1 MNDPIPDLRF
11 TPTSPGGEA
20 LPIIFAA
27 TTRPDGSPVITI
39 ELAHG
44 ESIAEVLPSD
54 RDRIMAALDRAID
67 AACWL
72 VEKKPESEATANPR
86 EVVVVKC
93 ADGWWQVRTRDRKHW
108 WYICFGWV
116 AWADDQ
122 DAIDN
127 TGIFRTEALARA
139 ALAKAPPPP
148 EVGTPGDTT
157 ANPREA
163 VVVQCDDGWLIA
175 TRDMKHWW
183 SKHGVPGW
191 HPLLPPFRV
200 GNFRTEAEA
209 RAALAKAPHPPE
221 VGT

>member
-11 TPTSPGGEA
+11 TPTSPQGEA

-27 TTRPDGSPVITI
+27 TTRPDGSPVIAI

-44 ESIAEVLPSD
+44 ESIAEVLPAD
-54 RDRIMAALDRAID
+54 RDRIMAALDRAIA

-72 VEKKPESEATANPR
+72 LE
-86 EVVVVKC
+86 
-93 ADGWWQVRTRDRKHW
+93 
-108 WYICFGWV
+108 
-116 AWADDQ
+116 
-122 DAIDN
+122 
-127 TGIFRTEALARA
+127 
-139 ALAKAPPPP
+139 
-148 EVGTPGDTT
+148 TPGDAT

-163 VVVQCDDGWLIA
+163 VVVKCADGWLIA

-183 SKHGVPGW
+183 SKCGVSGW

-209 RAALAKAPHPPE
+209 RAALAKAPPPPE